1 MLDIRIKHACPS
13 TAVACRTMGTTLG
26 QRIREA
32 REARGWSQLRLGESV
47 GVSRAA
53 VSQWESGES
62 KGLRPENLVAAA
74 RALAVN
80 VEWLVTGV
88 GAMRPDELATGEG
101 RSDFPLIDWSTAA
114 RWPDVGR
121 NAYRVGA
128 EEWLPSPVPLG
139 PAAFVLRV
147 RGCSMAPRL
156 LEGELVYIDPDRP
169 PVHGGIVLVLPGGA
183 TEPVLRELIVEGD
196 RRVLRASNPD
206 WPDPLRALSGLDTLI
221 GSVAARLERF

>member
-1 MLDIRIKHACPS
+1 MLDIRIKHACPG

-88 GAMRPDELATGEG
+88 GAMRPDEPCSKNNGLASRCSPARRHARRNSG
-101 RSDFPLIDWSTAA
+101 RDAW
-114 RWPDVGR
+114 
-121 NAYRVGA
+121 
-128 EEWLPSPVPLG
+128 E
-139 PAAFVLRV
+139 
-147 RGCSMAPRL
+147 
-156 LEGELVYIDPDRP
+156 
-169 PVHGGIVLVLPGGA
+169 
-183 TEPVLRELIVEGD
+183 
-196 RRVLRASNPD
+196 
-206 WPDPLRALSGLDTLI
+206 
-221 GSVAARLERF
+221 